1 VRGVEGGVPFPQ
13 VLHEEV
19 WEEEQ
24 SRPAAAAQHTTER
37 RERARG
43 RGEGREAA
51 GAAAEARS
59 IRSGSGNQVASVDR
73 ASHLSIHLSSS
84 TGINPHASVGGRGG
98 GGDGQRPPPSVGE
111 GGQAVRWGDFLGAE
125 CPGGGPD
132 WGASGRDL

>member
-1 VRGVEGGVPFPQ
+1 VGGGA
-13 VLHEEV
+13 E
-19 WEEEQ
+19 
-24 SRPAAAAQHTTER
+24 PASSCSPAHHGEER
-37 RERARG
+37 REREGG
-43 RGEGREAA
+43 RGAGREAA